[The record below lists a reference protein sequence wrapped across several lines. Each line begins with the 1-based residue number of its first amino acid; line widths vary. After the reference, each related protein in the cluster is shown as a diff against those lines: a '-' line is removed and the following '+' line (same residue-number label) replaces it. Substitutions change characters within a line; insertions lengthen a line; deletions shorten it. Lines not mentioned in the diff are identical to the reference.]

1 MAEPTNANRLLR
13 ILFESSLVVAIL
25 VALALYCTRELVMA
39 QADSDSAWQT
49 IRQAVGTI
57 GSDAD
62 PVEQPAEMNI
72 VRVPLD
78 DLQLVGLTG
87 TTSRFDLQ
95 DLRGKVVLINFW
107 GTWCAP
113 CRKEFPAIEALAR
126 HYRRDRDVRILAVSC
141 SGGLRENL
149 PKLKQQ
155 TSEFLSQQG
164 TTLPTLADPEG
175 RSRQAIERAVG
186 FRGYPT
192 TILLNRQGEIRGVW
206 VGAPHDA
213 ERLFAEAI
221 ECVRTSDDVPL
232 ASGRPPERTATREP
246 APAKQATAKPVAS
259 GPKTVSNPF
268 AAE

>member
-1 MAEPTNANRLLR
+1 MAEPKNSNALLR
-13 ILFESSLVVAIL
+13 ILFEISLVLAIL

-39 QADSDSAWQT
+39 QADSGTTWQT
-49 IRQAVGTI
+49 IRQAVDAV
-57 GSDAD
+57 GSA
-62 PVEQPAEMNI
+62 VKQEQTPAEQEI

-87 TTSRFDLQ
+87 TSSRFDLQ
-95 DLRGKVVLINFW
+95 DLRGKVALINFW

-126 HYRRDRDVRILAVSC
+126 RYRRDREIRILAVSC

-149 PKLKQQ
+149 PRLKQQ
-155 TSEFLSQQG
+155 TAEFLAQQG

-206 VGAPHDA
+206 VGAPRDA

-221 ECVRTSDDVPL
+221 ECVRASDDVPL

-246 APAKQATAKPVAS
+246 APAKQTNAKRAAS
-259 GPKTVSNPF
+259 GPKTVANPF